1 MEHGRKPIIVVEPV
15 FFKAKPPK
23 RAKFSLMEKVLIL
36 GGTGFVGRHVC
47 EKLAQLQCRVTVA
60 TRRYNNARHLQ
71 ILPMVDVIE
80 IDAHD
85 SVALARLLAE
95 HDAVVN
101 LIAILHGTEAAFEK
115 VHVQLPL
122 ALTRACEASGL
133 RRIVH
138 ISALG
143 ASLVSTSMYQR
154 SKARGEAVLL
164 SSGLDVSVL
173 RPSVIFGAED
183 KFLNTFARL
192 QQVFPLVPL
201 AASQARFQPVWV
213 EDVASAVVRC
223 LQDSNTIGQTFEAC
237 GPDVFTLRQLVELA
251 GRYAGINEGKG
262 RPVIALPAPLGRLQ
276 ARLMELAPGEPLMSR
291 DNLAAMQTDNVAS
304 GKLPGLQALGITP
317 ASLAAIAPTYLGA
330 QGLRSGLMA
339 KRKAAGRF

>member
-1 MEHGRKPIIVVEPV
+1 
-15 FFKAKPPK
+15 
-23 RAKFSLMEKVLIL
+23 L

-47 EKLAQLQCRVTVA
+47 EKLSQLPCRVTVA
-60 TRRYNNARHLQ
+60 TRRLSNAQHLQ
-71 ILPMVDVIE
+71 MLPMVDVVE
-80 IDAHD
+80 VNVRD
-85 SVALARLLAE
+85 SASLLPLLAG

-101 LIAILHGTEAAFEK
+101 LIAILHGSEAAFETA
-115 VHVQLPL
+115 HVQLPL

-143 ASLVSTSMYQR
+143 ASLDSASMYQR

-164 SSGLDVSVL
+164 GSGLDVTVL

-192 QQVFPLVPL
+192 QQVFPVIPL
-201 AASQARFQPVWV
+201 AGSQARFQPVWV
-213 EDVASAVVRC
+213 EDVASAVVYC
-223 LQDSNTIGQTFEAC
+223 LQDSDTIGQIFEAC
-237 GPDVFTLRQLVELA
+237 GPEVFTLKQLVELA
-251 GRYAGINEGKG
+251 GRYAGVKGGKG
-262 RPVIALPAPLGRLQ
+262 RPVIALPDALARLQ
-276 ARLMELAPGEPLMSR
+276 ARLMELAPGEPVLSR
-291 DNLAAMQTDNVAS
+291 DNLDAMKTDNVAS

-317 ASLAAIAPTYLGA
+317 AALGAIGPTYLGA

-339 KRKAAGRF
+339 KRKTAGRF